1 MSAHAE
7 AHDEAHV
14 DSPWL
19 YVKVYVALLILTVLT
34 VMVSTTFGLGD
45 ISHAFSLTVAMLIAA
60 AKGTLVV
67 LFFMHVLHDQKL
79 IGLIVVVSLFFM
91 GLFFSMTMFDV
102 SARGMIS
109 DLEDNA
115 AYRNL
120 NNLGVVNELPEYGH
134 GGGHHGEEAGAHG
147 AEGEGHAAEGEAG
160 AHGAEGQ
167 EHAAEGEGHA
177 AEGEEAQADDG
188 AADDEEDAERSGDNA
203 AEEGAADEAEGS
215 EDSSEA
221 PEEE

>member
-45 ISHAFSLTVAMLIAA
+45 ISHAFSLTVAMLIAT

-102 SARGMIS
+102 SARGSITS
-109 DLEDNA
+109 LEDNA
-115 AYRNL
+115 MFRDL

-134 GGGHHGEEAGAHG
+134 HGEEHHGEEAGAHG
-147 AEGEGHAAEGEAG
+147 
-160 AHGAEGQ
+160 GAE
-167 EHAAEGEGHA
+167 AEEHA
-177 AEGEEAQADDG
+177 AEGEEASGDHAAEGEGEDQAAADETAE
-188 AADDEEDAERSGDNA
+188 AADDSAEGGDDSAEEEGGADDSAGSGDG
-203 AEEGAADEAEGS
+203 EEATEQE
-215 EDSSEA
+215 
-221 PEEE
+221 